1 MIHPAFQAVAVLGV
15 QLGMLGMLARSL
27 RPALRNPRYRVILAG
42 LRARHFGRALGLLIV
57 TGFIATALIEH
68 VPLMG
73 IGWFGLLGGSG
84 NVVVAQPDAP
94 GHAMRVSLV
103 LPFALICLAC
113 LIAPIAA
120 FREERIFR
128 RGTERQSPARRWWRQ
143 LSFGLTHL
151 LMGIPVGAALAIGV
165 TGGGFMRVYRRC
177 YARRASRLDAVL
189 ESTRTHIAYN
199 LVVFLIVGLLATLV
213 LFDPRAS

>member
-1 MIHPAFQAVAVLGV
+1 MTPPDFKAVAVLGV
-15 QLGMLGMLARSL
+15 QLGMLVMLTRSL

-42 LRARHFGRALGLLIV
+42 LRARHFGRALGLFVV
-57 TGFIATALIEH
+57 TGFIATVLIGR
-68 VPLMG
+68 VPLMDV
-73 IGWFGLLGGSG
+73 GWFGLLGGSG
-84 NVVVAQPDAP
+84 NIVVAQADAP
-94 GHAMRVSLV
+94 RNAVRLSLF
-103 LPFALICLAC
+103 LPFALIAFAC

-143 LSFGLTHL
+143 LVFGLTHL
-151 LMGIPVGAALAIGV
+151 IMGIPVGAALAIGV
-165 TGGGFMRVYRRC
+165 TGGGFMGVYRRH

-199 LVVFLIVGLLATLV
+199 LVILLLAGLVATLV
-213 LFDPRAS
+213 LFGPRVS